1 LFFWGV
7 EMKSKRCSSLLLAML
22 IAVAAVGALPAAG
35 QVQVTSTNPSAAPQ
49 GTTNLNVTIS
59 GNGFK
64 RGAKAQWFVTGT
76 TNPGGVTVN
85 STTFNGSSSLT
96 ANITVAS
103 GATLS
108 GFDVLV
114 TNTDGRTGKG
124 TDLFTVTQQG
134 TPIGCSTTGT
144 PSGFSLVTQLNPVQA
159 NGAALITTG
168 KLGNAIRVRPLDL
181 NGDGITDSLAA
192 FVASGSSRGTNPGTY
207 VFFLDPAT
215 GQPQA
220 TNPVTGTAWQNPL
233 QVLSGVRAI
242 KAAAGDVNGD
252 RIPDFAMGGIDGT
265 AYLFVG
271 RVSSATSANPY
282 IPSYTAYQ
290 ISPPPGAAGW
300 SQSVA
305 FGDVDGLG
313 VDEVVIGASGSS
325 KTGSLPG
332 AFIFKYTTGGLS
344 YVREISD
351 PTGALGTGFGNAVA
365 VGNIDGTGND
375 LVVGAA
381 TATTNG
387 LVYVFPH
394 PIQQSKYFTLTG
406 PGPNFGR
413 NLGIADVNLDGIPD
427 LLIITGGI
435 GSGGQA
441 LLYAGYVSSGS
452 NYTNQLLPGQ
462 SNGWGDP
469 NIDVG
474 DMAAKGAIAIG
485 APNAS
490 SCSSIQGGQGA
501 LNLFASPFASSEPP
515 NYIFETPSLVGSNQ
529 FQFGYSVGLA
539 PGYPFIVI
547 GEHFRDVG
555 STSMAGQVYVYR
567 LN

>member
-1 LFFWGV
+1 
-7 EMKSKRCSSLLLAML
+7 MKSKRYSSKLALLLF
-22 IAVAAVGALPAAG
+22 VAFAALLPATAQI
-35 QVQVTSTNPSAAPQ
+35 QVNSTNPSAAPQ

-64 RGAKAQWFVTGT
+64 KGAKAQWFVTGT

-96 ANITVAS
+96 ANITIAS
-103 GATLS
+103 SATLS

-124 TDLFTVTQQG
+124 TDAFTVTEQG

-144 PSGFSLVTQLNPVQA
+144 PNGFSLVTQLNPVQP

-181 NGDGITDSLAA
+181 NGDGTADSLAA
-192 FVASGSSRGTNPGTY
+192 FVASGSSSGSTPGTY
-207 VFFLDPAT
+207 VFFLDPVA

-220 TNPVTGTAWQNPL
+220 TNPVTGAAWQNPL

-252 RIPDFAMGGIDGT
+252 RIPDFVMGGIDGT

-271 RVSSATSANPY
+271 SVSSGTSATPY
-282 IPSYTAYQ
+282 MPSYTAYQ
-290 ISPPPGAAGW
+290 ISPPPGAGGW
-300 SQSVA
+300 SVSVA
-305 FGDVDGLG
+305 VGDVDGLG
-313 VDEVVIGASGSS
+313 VDEVVVTASGSS
-325 KTGSLPG
+325 KTGVLGG
-332 AFIFKYTTGGLS
+332 AFIFKYTAGALS
-344 YVREISD
+344 YVREIQD
-351 PTGALGTGFGNAVA
+351 PTGAGFGNAVA
-365 VGNIDGTGND
+365 VGNIDGTGDD

-394 PIQQSKYFTLTG
+394 PVRQSNYFTLTG

-413 NLGIADVNLDGIPD
+413 NLGIADVNMDGIPD
-427 LLIITGGI
+427 LLVISGSI

-441 LLYAGYVSSGS
+441 LLYSGHVSAGS

-462 SNGWGDP
+462 ANGWGDP

-474 DMAAKGAIAIG
+474 DIAATGAVAIG

-501 LNLFASPFASSEPP
+501 LNLFTSPFASSEAP
-515 NYIFETPSLVGSNQ
+515 NYVFETPSLAGSSQ
-529 FQFGYSVGLA
+529 FQFGYSVGLV

-555 STSMAGQVYVYR
+555 TTSLAGQVYVYK